1 MPRAYSEDLRGRV
14 LSAVEAGLPVR
25 AVAERFAVGLATA
38 YRWRQQAVRE
48 GRRSA
53 KPVRG
58 GPKPVIRDEIE
69 AALQRLVEA
78 DNHLT
83 LAEYADALAAE
94 TGVPTKPWTVCRAL
108 QRLEQTRKK
117 EDPARGRAGSSRHR

>member
-1 MPRAYSEDLRGRV
+1 MPRAYSDDLRWRV
-14 LSAVEAGLPVR
+14 LVAVEAGLPAQ
-25 AVAERFAVGLATA
+25 AVAERFAVGLATV
-38 YRWRQQAVRE
+38 YRWRRQAAQE

-53 KPVRG
+53 KPMQG
-58 GPKPVIRDEIE
+58 GPKPVIRDEIR
-69 AALQRLVEA
+69 AALERLVEM

-94 TGVPTKPWTVCRAL
+94 TGVRVKPWTVCRAL

-117 EDPARGRAGSSRHR
+117 EDPARRRAGAGRHC